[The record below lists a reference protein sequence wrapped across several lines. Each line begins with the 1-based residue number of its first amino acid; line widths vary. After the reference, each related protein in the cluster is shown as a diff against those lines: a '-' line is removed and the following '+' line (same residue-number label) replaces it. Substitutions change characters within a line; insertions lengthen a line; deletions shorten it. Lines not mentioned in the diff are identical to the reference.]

1 MEITI
6 RKAIPEDANKI
17 IEMFNKLDKELEFL
31 LLDFN
36 EKKITENDE
45 VIFIKNFNKKNN
57 IIIPIII
64 FNSIFDSPFY
74 KINLFISL
82 LHLLF
87 LALILSYLPIYQ
99 NHLGF

>member
-45 VIFIKNFNKKNN
+45 VIFIKNFNDSKNN
-57 IIIPIII
+57 
-64 FNSIFDSPFY
+64 
-74 KINLFISL
+74 
-82 LHLLF
+82 LF
-87 LALILSYLPIYQ
+87 LVTEINKRIIGTLTFIRENYKKAIAR
-99 NHLGF
+99 N